1 MQKAIDEGEAAACM
15 RRVVE
20 AQGGDAR
27 VVDEPDR
34 LPKAPSIVR
43 VKAQKSGFV
52 HRIDAL
58 EVGLTGV
65 ALGAGR
71 TRADQ
76 DVDPAV
82 GIVLKATRGDR
93 VKEGDVV
100 AELHVRARAGT
111 KPHAERVAAAFE
123 IKGRAPGVQPL
134 VLDVIRR

>member
-1 MQKAIDEGEAAACM
+1 IESGEAAARM
-15 RRVVE
+15 RAIVE
-20 AQGGDAR
+20 AQGGDPR

-34 LPKAPSIVR
+34 LPRAPEVVPVR
-43 VKAQKSGFV
+43 ATKSGFV

-58 EVGLTGV
+58 ELGLTGV

-82 GIVLKATRGDR
+82 GIVLEKVRGDR
-93 VKEGDVV
+93 VSEGDVL
-100 AELHVRARAGT
+100 AELHVRDRA
-111 KPHAERVAAAFE
+111 AAQAFVARVAAAFE
-123 IKGRAPGVQPL
+123 LKPKAPKVEAL